1 MEIPKADTMKL
12 EWEQELIVDNMKYLK
27 VINLYL
33 ISQFKETHNK
43 FINLQSESTKE
54 ISKFKEEIYNL
65 RQEIK
70 EIENARSFKFE
81 IPESWIIEE

>member
-27 VINLYL
+27 GINLYL
-33 ISQFKETHNK
+33 INQFKEIHNK

-54 ISKFKEEIYNL
+54 ISKLKEEIHNL